1 MQVKRFEDAMQRL
14 EEIVKNLE
22 SGDLPLEESLK
33 VFAEGMELAKYCSK
47 KLEEAEKKVTMLI
60 EESADRYAQVPFDV
74 AEDKEP

>member
-14 EEIVKNLE
+14 EEIVKGLE
-22 SGDLPLEESLK
+22 SGELPLEESLK

-60 EESADRYAQVPFDV
+60 EESPGQYAEVPFSAV
-74 AEDKEP
+74 EDKES

>member
-47 KLEEAEKKVTMLI
+47 KLEEAEKKVTVLI
-60 EESADRYAQVPFDV
+60 EESAGQYAEVPFD
-74 AEDKEP
+74 AGEDRES